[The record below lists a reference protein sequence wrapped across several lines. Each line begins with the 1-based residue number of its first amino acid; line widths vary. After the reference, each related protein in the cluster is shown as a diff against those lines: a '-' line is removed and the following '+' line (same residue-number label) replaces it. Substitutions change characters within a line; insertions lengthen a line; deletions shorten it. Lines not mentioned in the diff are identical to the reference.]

1 MEISNEIKG
10 IGELSFVDE
19 EENVRAM
26 MFKID
31 KLFSEHHMVF
41 EGETRMIHNCPSCGK
56 TWNCGKDC
64 RFGKSKL
71 QCAKCGG
78 A

>member
-1 MEISNEIKG
+1 MEISNQIKG
-10 IGELSFVDE
+10 MGELSFIDE

-41 EGETRMIHNCPSCGK
+41 NRKPESEGGGK
-56 TWNCGKDC
+56 
-64 RFGKSKL
+64 
-71 QCAKCGG
+71 
-78 A
+78 